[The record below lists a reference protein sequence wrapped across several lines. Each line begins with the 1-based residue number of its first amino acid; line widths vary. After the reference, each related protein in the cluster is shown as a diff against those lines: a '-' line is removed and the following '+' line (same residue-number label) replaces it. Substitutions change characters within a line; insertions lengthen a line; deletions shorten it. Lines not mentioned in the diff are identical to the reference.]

1 MNKLYTNFFKRVLD
15 IVLSLILLPCILI
28 ACIIIAPIIFIE
40 DKGPI
45 FYNGKRLGKNGKVF
59 KMYKFRSMIVDA
71 PDIRNKDGSTFN
83 SEKDPRL
90 TKIGKFLRKTSID
103 ELPQIVNVLKGDM
116 SFVGPR
122 PHIITNYKG
131 YNTLTKEKQQ
141 RLKIRPGITGYSQA
155 YYRNSITSDEK
166 IKNDIYY
173 VNNVSLLLDIKI
185 IIKTFVS
192 VINRDNIYVSK

>member
-15 IVLSLILLPCILI
+15 IVLSLILLPFILI

-103 ELPQIVNVLKGDM
+103 ELPQIINVLKGDM

>member
-15 IVLSLILLPCILI
+15 IVLSLILLPFILI

>member
-15 IVLSLILLPCILI
+15 IVLSLILLPFILI
-28 ACIIIAPIIFIE
+28 VCIIIAPIIFIE

-192 VINRDNIYVSK
+192 VINRDNIYVST

>member
-15 IVLSLILLPCILI
+15 IVLSLILLPFILI
-28 ACIIIAPIIFIE
+28 VCIIIAPIIFIE

-141 RLKIRPGITGYSQA
+141 RLKIRPVITGYSQA

>member
-15 IVLSLILLPCILI
+15 IVLSLILLPFILI

-59 KMYKFRSMIVDA
+59 KMYKFRSMIVNA

-103 ELPQIVNVLKGDM
+103 ELPQIINVLKGDM

>member
-103 ELPQIVNVLKGDM
+103 ELPQIINVLKGDM

>member
-15 IVLSLILLPCILI
+15 IVLSLILLPFILI
-28 ACIIIAPIIFIE
+28 VCIIIAPIIFIE

>member
-15 IVLSLILLPCILI
+15 IVLSLILLPFILI

-90 TKIGKFLRKTSID
+90 TKIGKFLRKTSI
-103 ELPQIVNVLKGDM
+103 
-116 SFVGPR
+116 
-122 PHIITNYKG
+122 
-131 YNTLTKEKQQ
+131 
-141 RLKIRPGITGYSQA
+141 
-155 YYRNSITSDEK
+155 
-166 IKNDIYY
+166 
-173 VNNVSLLLDIKI
+173 LLQ
-185 IIKTFVS
+185 IIKDITHLLKK
-192 VINRDNIYVSK
+192 NNKD

>member
-15 IVLSLILLPCILI
+15 IVLSLILLPFILI
-28 ACIIIAPIIFIE
+28 VCIIIAPIIFIE

-71 PDIRNKDGSTFN
+71 PDVRNKDGSTFN